1 MNREI
6 ILFDVSNTSKRIAKR
21 ATRVVE
27 KSGLFFRGVLFFFF
41 VVVVVVFRVII
52 RLKRRRAKE
61 IYNTH
66 THKRVLYHHLQREK
80 SARKEVH
87 TREKERESSKFTF
100 AERE

>member
-27 KSGLFFRGVLFFFF
+27 KSGLFFRGVLFF
-41 VVVVVVFRVII
+41 VVVVVVDVFRVII

-87 TREKERESSKFTF
+87 TREKERE
-100 AERE
+100 

>member
-27 KSGLFFRGVLFFFF
+27 KSGLFFRGFLFF
-41 VVVVVVFRVII
+41 VVVVFFFRVII

-87 TREKERESSKFTF
+87 TREKERE
-100 AERE
+100 

>member
-27 KSGLFFRGVLFFFF
+27 KSGLFFRGVLFFF

-80 SARKEVH
+80 SAREEVH
-87 TREKERESSKFTF
+87 AKEKER
-100 AERE
+100 AE

>member
-1 MNREI
+1 LNREI

-27 KSGLFFRGVLFFFF
+27 KSGLFFRGVLFVV

-87 TREKERESSKFTF
+87 TREKERE
-100 AERE
+100 

>member
-27 KSGLFFRGVLFFFF
+27 KSGLFFRGVLFVVVV

-87 TREKERESSKFTF
+87 TREKERE
-100 AERE
+100 

>member
-27 KSGLFFRGVLFFFF
+27 KSGLFFRGFLFF
-41 VVVVVVFRVII
+41 VVVVVVFFRVII

-87 TREKERESSKFTF
+87 TREKERE
-100 AERE
+100 